1 MKKIIL
7 LLITLELLLISC
19 TSTIQEDV
27 FQTTDLNEELATE
40 LSIFDDSYI
49 LIESDYLLT
58 GTYSTED
65 LSYLHEDIK
74 RQLEE
79 KHIEPIIAA
88 HLTAIDGLLYVL
100 QGKTKNAE
108 DCYKNAKSLQ
118 NGDDYVLL
126 LGTKLASPEEAL
138 NKVEEILSYD
148 ANNAI
153 ILLEKGI
160 LLYKK
165 KEFDKSVAAI
175 DQAFIQFDNQYR
187 SNYRVAYKDFRDKV
201 WTLYISGID
210 NENLDKFKLNQ
221 DITSPLTLNTMVQ
234 LTYENSNLLE
244 DLTTGPKLKTSD
256 LIVKLT
262 KAGIF
267 DSTVNSQ
274 NSSQELISSQ
284 QITRKM
290 CARYLWNLYVLNSGN
305 PAMATRFSSRFSKM
319 QEPKSP
325 VFDLVVDDKDF
336 NAVLGVVENEIM
348 HLVDGR
354 NFESDKVVTVLDFM
368 TYLKNFN

>member
-1 MKKIIL
+1 MKKFVL
-7 LLITLELLLISC
+7 LLITFGLLLVSC

-27 FQTTDLNEELATE
+27 FQSTDLNEELATE

-58 GTYSTED
+58 GSYSSED
-65 LSYLHEDIK
+65 LSYLHQDIK
-74 RQLEE
+74 THLEE

-88 HLTAIDGLLYVL
+88 HLTAIDGLLYIL
-100 QGKTKNAE
+100 QGKNKNAE
-108 DCYKNAKSLQ
+108 DCYKSAKSLQ

-126 LGTKLASPEEAL
+126 LGTKLSSPEEAL
-138 NKVEEILSYD
+138 VKVDEILSYD

-160 LLYKK
+160 LLYGQ

-175 DQAFIQFDNQYR
+175 DQAFVQFDNESR
-187 SNYRVAYKDFRDKV
+187 SNYRQAYKEFRDKV

-210 NENLDKFKLNQ
+210 NENLDKLKLDQN
-221 DITSPLTLNTMVQ
+221 ITSPLTLETMVR
-234 LTYENSNLLE
+234 LTYESTHLLE

-262 KAGIF
+262 QAGIF
-267 DSTVNSQ
+267 DSTVNPQ
-274 NSSQELISSQ
+274 DSSQEILTCQ

-290 CARYLWNLYVLNSGN
+290 CARYLWNLYVLQSGN
-305 PAMATRFSSRFSKM
+305 PDLARKFSRRFSRM
-319 QEPKSP
+319 TEPKSP
-325 VFDLVVDDKDF
+325 VFDLMIEDRDF
-336 NAVLGVVENEIM
+336 DAVLGVVENEIM

-354 NFESDKVVTVLDFM
+354 NFETDKVVTVLDFM